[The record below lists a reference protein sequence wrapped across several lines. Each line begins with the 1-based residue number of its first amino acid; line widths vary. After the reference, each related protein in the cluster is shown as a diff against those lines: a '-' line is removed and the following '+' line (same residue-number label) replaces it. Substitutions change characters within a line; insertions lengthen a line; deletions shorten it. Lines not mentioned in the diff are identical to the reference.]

1 MLDAGGRNVSSG
13 DPPSRPGA
21 LTSFPALEVATQ
33 VLAGFA
39 LLLAL
44 YVGLLP
50 SLLAGLLIYELVQVL
65 APQRTLLTR
74 RTSKIIAVSLLSAL
88 ITLVIGAGIFGLV
101 SLLSGGSE
109 SLEIL
114 LRQMAEEHRHHCQ
127 TEQHIQHAAEGDRCG
142 SEGDATMNG
151 HQIRRLNSRCAW
163 RPPSGRS

>member
-1 MLDAGGRNVSSG
+1 MLDAEGRNLPSG

-65 APQRTLLTR
+65 APQ
-74 RTSKIIAVSLLSAL
+74 
-88 ITLVIGAGIFGLV
+88 GPF
-101 SLLSGGSE
+101 
-109 SLEIL
+109 
-114 LRQMAEEHRHHCQ
+114 
-127 TEQHIQHAAEGDRCG
+127 
-142 SEGDATMNG
+142 
-151 HQIRRLNSRCAW
+151 
-163 RPPSGRS
+163 